1 MDRVGI
7 GAVRQLAD
15 LIRELVALLDPGTGW
30 YAEFLRRD
38 PEGVRACLD
47 GAAVPP
53 WDVLASL
60 LADLAA
66 VQGEEFARAWTAE
79 AARLRSAAVAVYD
92 RRPGG
97 AGELRDQL
105 ADAEAQRAAAE
116 AALGALTD
124 RLRAAP
130 APAEAERLTRELSW
144 TRDDHSRAAS
154 RCTDFATRLAAVPRT
169 AGPSAP
175 DAAPA
180 RHPHP
185 ARPAGTPARP
195 SGDPARTGGP
205 AAPDPEPRDPAEQ
218 RPEAAGPAFG
228 RWFRSGRPAGTP
240 GGKVPRQRG
249 ARFAG
254 APEDADAGPAPT
266 PFPAGLAAVPAPRG
280 ARFGG
285 APEEPAPEP
294 LPAPDG
300 SDTEAGRAVA
310 VPARQAVAELVG
322 ELIGLRTQG
331 RSGEAHA
338 LLCEAAGWPPD
349 RLPALA
355 GELERAG
362 LAADWATLLWEA
374 ASLPPAR
381 LAAAAAALSAA
392 GRAADCVQLL
402 RQGVSRPAAEI
413 ADAALA
419 LASDGREQ
427 EAGALLGA
435 FVRVRAPEESAR
447 LARTDPPRL
456 APRLLAAARAVSDSR
471 HRDLLHALRVAGVPL
486 R

>member
-1 MDRVGI
+1 M
-7 GAVRQLAD
+7 
-15 LIRELVALLDPGTGW
+15 RELVALLDPGTGW

-38 PEGVRACLD
+38 PEGMRACLD
-47 GAAVPP
+47 GAAVAP

-66 VQGEEFARAWTAE
+66 VRGEESARAWTAE
-79 AARLRSAAVAVYD
+79 AARLRAAAVAAYD

-116 AALGALTD
+116 AALRTLAD

-130 APAEAERLTRELSW
+130 PPAEAERLTRELSW
-144 TRDDHSRAAS
+144 TRDDHARAAS
-154 RCTDFATRLAAVPRT
+154 RCTDLATRLTAVPPAWPESDVFTPRSGA
-169 AGPSAP
+169 AGP
-175 DAAPA
+175 
-180 RHPHP
+180 H
-185 ARPAGTPARP
+185 AGTP
-195 SGDPARTGGP
+195 GDPPGPDASTPGDP
-205 AAPDPEPRDPAEQ
+205 AAPDPEGHASGER

-228 RWFRSGRPAGTP
+228 RWFRTGRQAGTP

-254 APEDADAGPAPT
+254 APVGTDAGPAPT
-266 PFPAGLAAVPAPRG
+266 PFPAGMAAAPAPRG

-285 APEEPAPEP
+285 APEEPVPEP
-294 LPAPDG
+294 LPGPEG
-300 SDTEAGRAVA
+300 TDTETGRTVSL
-310 VPARQAVAELVG
+310 PARQAVAELVG

-331 RSGEAHA
+331 RSGEAHGV
-338 LLCEAAGWPPD
+338 LCEAAGWPPE

-374 ASLPPAR
+374 ASLPPTR

-419 LASDGREQ
+419 LAADGRDQ

-435 FVRVRAPEESAR
+435 FVRVRAPEEAAR

-471 HRDLLHALRVAGVPL
+471 HRDLVHALRVAGVPL